1 VADTAELARSLA
13 ARADG
18 VVDLTEALVRA
29 QSPNPPGDERAP
41 AAVLDR
47 YLEGVPGVSRSLVAA
62 RDERPNLIFAAGDGP
77 RTLTLAA
84 HMDTHPIVGD
94 WAFDPAGQRVGDRLY
109 GRGTTDNKGA
119 VASMASV
126 FRRACEQ
133 GMPAGL
139 RLILLANA
147 DEEVGG
153 AEGVQTVLDT
163 FGEPLGAVVVAEPS
177 GVDTPFEALYVA
189 ARGTS
194 RFSLSTTGL
203 RTHSSLAGR
212 PGVPSAI
219 ERLEQAL
226 RSIAERVPVLSRTH
240 DRFGQAGR
248 LTVARI
254 EGGDGYGVVPYTAH
268 AELELR
274 LTPGST
280 QDAIEQDI
288 RTAVEGLDLELAFA
302 PGSLRW
308 MGPSEIDN
316 DHPLTRAAISA
327 WSDVLGNTPELGCFP
342 GGTDARIF
350 TERGIPA
357 LSGVGPGALVRAHHP
372 DEYVT
377 TGELATATRLYAA
390 IVARYA
396 LDEGD
401 GR

>member
-13 ARADG
+13 ARAGD

-29 QSPNPPGDERAP
+29 PSPNPPGDERAP

-47 YLEGVPGVSRSLVAA
+47 YLDGLEGVNRTVVAA

-84 HMDTHPIVGD
+84 HMDTHPVVSD
-94 WAFDPAGQRVGDRLY
+94 WTFDPAGQRVGDRLY

-119 VASMASV
+119 VASMAAV

-133 GMPAGL
+133 GVPAGL

-153 AEGVQTVLDT
+153 ADGVQAVLDT

-177 GVDTPFEALYVA
+177 GIDAPFEALYVA

-194 RFSLSTTGL
+194 RFTLATTGL

-219 ERLEQAL
+219 ERLAEAL
-226 RSIAERVPVLSRTH
+226 RALAARVPVLSRTH
-240 DRFGQAGR
+240 GRFGPAGR

-254 EGGDGYGVVPYTAH
+254 EGGDGYGVVPYTAR

-274 LTPGST
+274 LAPGST

-288 RTAVEGLDLELAFA
+288 RAGVEGLDLELAFA
-302 PGSLRW
+302 ERSLRW
-308 MGPSEIDN
+308 MGPSEIEA
-316 DHPLTRAAISA
+316 DHPLTRAAIAA
-327 WSDVLGNTPELGCFP
+327 WGDVLGSAPELGCFP
-342 GGTDARIF
+342 GGTDARLF
-350 TERGIPA
+350 TERGIPV

-377 TGELATATRLYAA
+377 TDELATATRLYAA

-396 LDEGD
+396 LDEGE
-401 GR
+401 R